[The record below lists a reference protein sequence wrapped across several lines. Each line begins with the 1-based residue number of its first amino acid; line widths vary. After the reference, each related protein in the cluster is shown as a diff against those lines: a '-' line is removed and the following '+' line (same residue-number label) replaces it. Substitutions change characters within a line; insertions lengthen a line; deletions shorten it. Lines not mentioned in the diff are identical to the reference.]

1 MSQEYVTL
9 TVNNEE
15 ARKVDSLF
23 SEYKLEKEEQYVK
36 RAYKVGETLVKIYDS
51 GSLLLS
57 GPNPLAFWR
66 ENLSFIDMWLDVN
79 EQIGSD
85 EVGNG
90 DYLLPLIVCSV
101 HVEAKDIKVIE
112 NYHIRDSK
120 KMSDDEIRKIG
131 PELVEKF
138 NYIKLTLHNK
148 DYNALYEKGFNSNG
162 IKALLHNKA
171 FLEMK
176 EKYPESDAI
185 YLDQFVNEKKYYSYL
200 DGEEKLAT
208 GITFLTKGESSYPSV
223 ALASVIAR
231 YNLLLYKDKLEDKY
245 KMSFPTGGGNDVDIF
260 QKEFINKYG
269 KEELTK
275 IVKTSFSNYK
285 KLIF

>member
-9 TVNNEE
+9 VVTKEE
-15 ARKVDSLF
+15 INRIDSLF
-23 SEYKLEKEEQYVK
+23 SEYKLEREEQYVY
-36 RAYKVGETLVKIYDS
+36 ASYKVEDTQIKIYDS

-57 GPNPLAFWR
+57 GSNPLGFWR
-66 ENLSFIDMWLDVN
+66 ENLSFIDMWLDAG

-101 HVEAKDIKVIE
+101 YIEAKDVRVIE
-112 NYHIRDSK
+112 DYHIRDSK

-138 NYIKLTLHNK
+138 NYVKLTLHNK
-148 DYNALYEKGFNSNG
+148 DYNTLYGKGFNANG

-176 EKYPESDAI
+176 EKYPLCEAV

-200 DGEEKLAT
+200 DGEENVAT
-208 GITFLTKGESSYPSV
+208 GITFLTKGESYYPSV

-231 YNLLLYKDKLEDKY
+231 YNLLLYKDKLEAKY
-245 KMSFPTGGGNDVDIF
+245 KMSFPTGGGSDVDEF
-260 QKEFINKYG
+260 QKEFISKYG

-285 KLIF
+285 KV

>member
-9 TVNNEE
+9 MVTEEE
-15 ARKVDSLF
+15 ANKVDSLF
-23 SEYKLEKEEQYVK
+23 SSYKLERDEQYVSSS
-36 RAYKVGETLVKIYDS
+36 YKVEDTLIKIYES

-57 GPNPLAFWR
+57 GENPLGFWR
-66 ENLSFIDMWLDVN
+66 KNLSFIRMWLDEG

-90 DYLLPLIVCSV
+90 DYFLPLIVCSV
-101 HVEAKDIKVIE
+101 YIRPSEIKVIE
-112 NYHIRDSK
+112 DYHIRDSK
-120 KMSDDEIRKIG
+120 KMSDDEIRRIG

-138 NYIKLTLHNK
+138 NFVKLTLHNK
-148 DYNALYEKGFNSNG
+148 DYNSLYEKGFNSNG

-176 EKYPESDAI
+176 EKHSDCQSI

-200 DGEEKLAT
+200 DGEENVAT
-208 GITFLTKGESSYPSV
+208 GVTFLARGESYYPSV

-231 YNLLLYKDKLEDKY
+231 YNLLLYKDKLEAKY
-245 KMSFPTGGGNDVDIF
+245 KMSFPTGGGSDVDEF
-260 QKEFINKYG
+260 QKQFVNKYG
-269 KEELTK
+269 KEELEK
-275 IVKTSFSNYK
+275 IAKTSFANFK
-285 KLIF
+285 KI

>member
-9 TVNNEE
+9 QVNEE
-15 ARKVDSLF
+15 EIDKIDSLF
-23 SEYKLEKEEQYVK
+23 SEYKLDKEEQYV
-36 RAYKVGETLVKIYDS
+36 RATYKVGDTTLKIYDS
-51 GSLLLS
+51 GSLLLN
-57 GPNPLAFWR
+57 GVDPLSFWR
-66 ENLSFIDMWLDVN
+66 ENLSFIKMWLDDG

-101 HVEAKDIKVIE
+101 HIEAKDVKRIE
-112 NYHIRDSK
+112 DYHIRDSK

-131 PELVEKF
+131 PEIVKEF
-138 NYIKLTLHNK
+138 NFVKLTLHNK
-148 DYNALYEKGFNSNG
+148 DYNELYNRGNNSNA

-176 EKYPESDAI
+176 EKYLECKAI
-185 YLDQFVNEKKYYSYL
+185 YLDQFVNENKYYSYL
-200 DGEEKLAT
+200 NGEKNVAT

-231 YNLLLYKDKLEDKY
+231 YYLLLYKDKLEEKY
-245 KMSFPTGGGNDVDIF
+245 DMSFPTGGGSDVDEF
-260 QKEFINKYG
+260 QKNFIERYG
-269 KEELTK
+269 KAELEK
-275 IVKTSFSNYK
+275 IAKTSFANFK
-285 KLIF
+285 KI